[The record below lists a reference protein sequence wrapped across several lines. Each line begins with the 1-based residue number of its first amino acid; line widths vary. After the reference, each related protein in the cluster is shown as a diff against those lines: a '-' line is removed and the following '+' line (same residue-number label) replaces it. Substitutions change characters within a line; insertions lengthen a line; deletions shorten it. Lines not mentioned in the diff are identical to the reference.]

1 MTAFALW
8 STLLGIGESDCEE
21 IHDGLLAQPF
31 NAVTS
36 FAYCIVGLVV
46 IVLAWRW
53 NRWRTRTI
61 IYGLCLIAT
70 GLGSVVFHGPQWPG
84 SRFLHDFPIVLVI
97 LLIALHDL
105 SLIFPRLTKVP
116 LVFAVVGAVL
126 GVVAAFV
133 PDGATVATAALALVA
148 IGAEIVIYRRRL
160 RDDSTGY
167 RRGLSAAIVGVAA
180 VAGGFYALGRTGSF
194 ACDADSD
201 FQFHGLWH
209 IVSAIAFGLWWW
221 LALAERR
228 RTGPGSPD
236 GDRTASTVSPWP
248 RPRRPRART
257 A

>member
-1 MTAFALW
+1 MTPLAVW
-8 STLLGIGESDCEE
+8 SAVLGIGESDCEE

-36 FAYCIVGLVV
+36 FAYSVVGLVV

-53 NRWRTRTI
+53 NRWRARTI
-61 IYGLCLIAT
+61 IYGLCLVAT
-70 GLGSVVFHGPQWPG
+70 GLGSVVFHGPQWPA

-105 SLIFPRLTKVP
+105 SLIFPRISRIP
-116 LVFAVVGAVL
+116 LLFAVVGTLL
-126 GVVAAFV
+126 GVVAAVF
-133 PDGATVATAALALVA
+133 PDGATVATGMLALVA
-148 IGAEIVIYRRRL
+148 IGAEVVVYRRRL
-160 RDDSTGY
+160 RDASTGY
-167 RRGLSAAIVGVAA
+167 QRGLSAAIVGVAA

-228 RTGPGSPD
+228 RTGPSSPN
-236 GDRTASTVSPWP
+236 GHRAASTLSP
-248 RPRRPRART
+248 
-257 A
+257 